1 MAQAARC
8 PHCQTT
14 FRVVRDQLLLR
25 EGWVRCGHCGEP
37 FNALDHLIEISPPV
51 PQPEPEIAPQVEPEL
66 IASPPL
72 PPVAEEVADVAAE
85 PPAQEP
91 DWMDP
96 ARRSL
101 HPPSSVAD
109 PAFPLPP
116 LPLPT
121 RAPASEGEPEVEPT
135 PHIAESGNETDFTDS
150 RTAPQL
156 VLHEGDA
163 RAELSETAE
172 SAPHPVAD
180 ARDGAADAEPL
191 SAFNLSDALN
201 YRFDTEPVEGGTQA
215 AAGTAIAATT
225 AEPEFLRSARR
236 QAAWRSRPVQI
247 ALGFASL
254 VLLLTLALQAAWF
267 WRDSLAQTWPA
278 TRPWLQQLCNLT
290 TGCQLAAPRNIDA
303 LVIDS
308 SSLTPAGQ
316 ELMLSVLLRNRI
328 DRAVAYPA
336 LELTL
341 TDLQGKI
348 DMRKVLEPAQYL
360 APSQAD
366 AAHIAAGLPAGQQ
379 IQLRLRLQTPGP
391 APSGYRLYLFYP

>member
-37 FNALDHLIEISPPV
+37 FNALDHLIEISPPAR
-51 PQPEPEIAPQVEPEL
+51 QAEPETAPRVETEP
-66 IASPPL
+66 ITPPPP
-72 PPVAEEVADVAAE
+72 PPVAEDVADTVAE
-85 PPAQEP
+85 PPAQQP
-91 DWMDP
+91 DAMDP
-96 ARRSL
+96 ARGALR
-101 HPPSSVAD
+101 PPSTVAD

-116 LPLPT
+116 
-121 RAPASEGEPEVEPT
+121 
-135 PHIAESGNETDFTDS
+135 
-150 RTAPQL
+150 
-156 VLHEGDA
+156 
-163 RAELSETAE
+163 
-172 SAPHPVAD
+172 PVAD
-180 ARDGAADAEPL
+180 ARDSASDAEPL
-191 SAFNLSDALN
+191 SAFDLSEALN
-201 YRFDTEPVEGGTQA
+201 YRFDTEPVEGDTQA
-215 AAGTAIAATT
+215 AAATAAAATA

-247 ALGFASL
+247 ALGLASL
-254 VLLLTLALQAAWF
+254 ALLLTLALQAAWF

-278 TRPWLQQLCNLT
+278 ARPWLQRLCNLT

-308 SSLTPAGQ
+308 SSLTPAGR

-336 LELTL
+336 LEITL

-348 DMRKVLEPAQYL
+348 DMRKVLEPARYL

-379 IQLRLRLQTPGP
+379 VQLRLRLQTTGP